1 MGEPQFRK
9 SKLNLKTNIFN
20 RNLLRLA
27 ELSGAAGL
35 VVSQVGV
42 MVNHPLTKSVHS
54 FLHLLGAGSGLLLLI
69 GLAGYTLSEFTGL
82 NLAGLAGVAG
92 FAVGLI
98 LFIFGNFSYAILHG
112 LLNLVTVNAPVHSI
126 PLTLAPLALSAGA
139 FLIGLAA
146 LRNKTLSLPLAV
158 LLMVSSLIFSLGWL
172 QIGDSMQRQ
181 RNLSRYLKALL
192 VVLPFGIAWFWFG
205 LEQFRKRATF
215 KRSGSKQ
222 FTNHSG

>member
-1 MGEPQFRK
+1 
-9 SKLNLKTNIFN
+9 LKTNTFN
-20 RNLLRLA
+20 RNLLLLA
-27 ELSGAAGL
+27 ELAGAVGL

-42 MVNHPLTKSVHS
+42 MVNHPLTKTVHS
-54 FLHLLGAGSGLLLLI
+54 FLHLVGAGGGLLLLV
-69 GLAGYTLSEFTGL
+69 GLAGYTLTDFTGL

-92 FAVGLI
+92 FAIGLI

-112 LLNLVTVNAPVHSI
+112 LLNLVSVNAPIHAI
-126 PLTLAPLALSAGA
+126 PLTLAPLALSAGT

-158 LLMVSSLIFSLGWL
+158 FLMISSLIFSLGWL

-205 LEQFRKRATF
+205 LEQFKKRTTLKRA
-215 KRSGSKQ
+215 GSKQ
-222 FTNHSG
+222 LTGGSH